1 MSKLTGSI
9 HSTKIF
15 TIEFKPIENIITT
28 NILNFPSVHSIEDFI
43 NKVNIFAEQYM
54 NNITSFTHKFKI
66 IHNYIPQK
74 YTITLTHISYE
85 NDLSCDYSMSYI
97 NAFYISYQPIRIS
110 AQLRFALYDITKYL
124 TQPCEMNYIDT
135 NIPTFPRINSV
146 DEFNQQ
152 IHLFIK
158 RYMQKNTQSHLHIVY
173 NYYPY
178 KYHGHNLDTY
188 YIRFTCL
195 N

>member
-1 MSKLTGSI
+1 M
-9 HSTKIF
+9 
-15 TIEFKPIENIITT
+15 T
-28 NILNFPSVHSIEDFI
+28 NLSLNFSLPQSLFRYRCQFDILPSRRHEHPP
-43 NKVNIFAEQYM
+43 K
-54 NNITSFTHKFKI
+54 KFKI